1 MTAEPAFQLAQI
13 NIARFRLPAEHVA
26 NRDFMDA
33 LDVVNA
39 IAEASDGFVWRLT
52 GDGNDATDV
61 PVNDDPHVIANM
73 SVWRD
78 LDALAAFVYRQPDHL
93 AIMKRRKEWFDHIGV
108 YQVLWWV
115 PAGHRPT
122 VAEGMARLAQLEE
135 NGPLADAFTFKR
147 PFAAPDGTPA
157 LPVQDECA

>member
-1 MTAEPAFQLAQI
+1 MAAYELAQI
-13 NIARFRLPAEHVA
+13 NISRFRLPADHVA

-33 LDVVNA
+33 LDHVNA
-39 IAEASDGFVWRLT
+39 VAEAADGFVWRLV
-52 GDGNDATDV
+52 GEGNNATDV
-61 PVNDDPHVIANM
+61 AVTDDPHVIANM

-78 LDALAAFVYRQPDHL
+78 LDALAVYVYRAPDHL
-93 AIMKRRKEWFDHIGV
+93 AIMKRRKEWFDPKQTHV
-108 YQVLWWV
+108 ALWWV

-122 VAEGMARLAQLEE
+122 VAEGMAQIAMLKA
-135 NGPLADAFTFKR
+135 NGPTAEAFTFKQ

>member
-1 MTAEPAFQLAQI
+1 MAGYELAQI
-13 NIARFRLPAEHVA
+13 NIARFRLPADHVA
-26 NRDFMDA
+26 NRDFMAA
-33 LDVVNA
+33 LDGVNA
-39 IAEASDGFVWRLT
+39 IAEASDGFIWRLT

-61 PVNDDPHVIANM
+61 PVTDDPLVIPNM

-78 LDALAAFVYRQPDHL
+78 IDALAAFVYRQPGHL
-93 AIMKRRKEWFDHIGV
+93 SIMRRRKEWFDHIAV

-122 VAEGMARLAQLEE
+122 VAEGMARLAILEAS
-135 NGPLADAFTFKR
+135 GPTAEAFTFKR

-157 LPVQDECA
+157 APVQDECA